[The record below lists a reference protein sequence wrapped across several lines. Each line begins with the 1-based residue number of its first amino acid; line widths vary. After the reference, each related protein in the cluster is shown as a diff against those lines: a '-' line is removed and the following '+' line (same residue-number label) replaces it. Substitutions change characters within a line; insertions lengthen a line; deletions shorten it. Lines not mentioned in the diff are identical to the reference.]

1 MVDTQTFIEYFST
14 ALAVGSAIA
23 IFASV
28 TKWRR

>member
-1 MVDTQTFIEYFST
+1 MVDTATFIQYFSS
-14 ALAVGSAIA
+14 ALAVGSVIA